1 VCRLAAR
8 VFAGGSALLLTS
20 TFVLAQD
27 TEPPPAAPR
36 LTWRANL
43 EWITAM
49 RGTDLAETPL
59 NPGNA
64 AFGLPQ
70 LVTLTELRPNVRVE
84 AGSRWQVV
92 FRPRWRGTASFTRT
106 EDEPRRNQ
114 VEGTFNVPE
123 LYVNWRPTDVVSIA
137 YGLQNFQWG
146 PAELLSPSNRVFHEV
161 GTFRD
166 PLYYVRGRHM
176 VRVNVSAGK
185 QWSAVA
191 LAEVGATDEPA
202 FRAGE
207 HFAPAGQAKMEYT
220 TASGDGYVGVTG
232 GARQGERPWFG
243 EYVSVTLVAGLSA
256 YVDAVHQQGS
266 LAWYPV
272 GGPRGA
278 AFVQLDRGSGAV
290 RTLVVGGLRYSFVN
304 GTDARV
310 EYMHQ
315 DAGYRR
321 SQFALAALAVATQPS
336 RETADRWLRPGLEF
350 AGRDLVLGSVRV
362 PAVPP
367 VRRVGLHA
375 QYLASLTDRSGL
387 VYATT
392 TVDASGALVVFG
404 TVTATY
410 GDDVAEFS
418 RLVRASVVGGV
429 VWSW

>member
-1 VCRLAAR
+1 MLAAP
-8 VFAGGSALLLTS
+8 L
-20 TFVLAQD
+20 VLAQEAGD
-27 TEPPPAAPR
+27 GAPR
-36 LTWRANL
+36 VTWRANL
-43 EWITAM
+43 EWITAV
-49 RGTDLAETPL
+49 RATDPADTAL
-59 NPGNA
+59 NPGNE
-64 AFGLPQ
+64 AFRVPQ
-70 LVTLTELRPNVRVE
+70 FVALTEVRPNLRVE
-84 AGSRWQVV
+84 AGSRWQLV
-92 FRPRWRGTASFTRT
+92 FRPRWRGTAASTWT
-106 EDEPRRNQ
+106 DAAPRRDQ
-114 VEGTFNVPE
+114 LEGTFDVPE
-123 LYVNWRPTDVVSIA
+123 LYVSWRPSDVVSIA

-166 PLYYVRGRHM
+166 PLYYVRGRHL
-176 VRVNVSAGK
+176 VRVNVSSGK

-191 LAEVGATDEPA
+191 LAEVGGTDEPA

-207 HFAPAGQAKMEYT
+207 HFEPAGQAKAEFT
-220 TASGDGYVGVTG
+220 TASGGSYVGVTG

-243 EYVSVTLVAGLSA
+243 EYGSVTLVAGLSA

-266 LAWYPV
+266 PAWYPV
-272 GGPRGA
+272 AAGPSSAGFAR
-278 AFVQLDRGSGAV
+278 VDRASDAV

-304 GTDARV
+304 GTDLRV

-321 SQFALAALAVATQPS
+321 SQFDLAALAVATQPS

-350 AGRDLVLGSVRV
+350 IGRDLLLGSVRV
-362 PAVPP
+362 PDMPP
-367 VRRVGLHA
+367 SRRIGLHA

-392 TVDASGALVVFG
+392 VVDASGALVVFG

-410 GDDVAEFS
+410 GGDAAEFS
-418 RLVRASVVGGV
+418 RLARASAVGGI

>member
-1 VCRLAAR
+1 
-8 VFAGGSALLLTS
+8 
-20 TFVLAQD
+20 
-27 TEPPPAAPR
+27 
-36 LTWRANL
+36 
-43 EWITAM
+43 
-49 RGTDLAETPL
+49 
-59 NPGNA
+59 
-64 AFGLPQ
+64 
-70 LVTLTELRPNVRVE
+70 
-84 AGSRWQVV
+84 
-92 FRPRWRGTASFTRT
+92 
-106 EDEPRRNQ
+106 
-114 VEGTFNVPE
+114 
-123 LYVNWRPTDVVSIA
+123 
-137 YGLQNFQWG
+137 
-146 PAELLSPSNRVFHEV
+146 
-161 GTFRD
+161 
-166 PLYYVRGRHM
+166 
-176 VRVNVSAGK
+176 
-185 QWSAVA
+185 
-191 LAEVGATDEPA
+191 
-202 FRAGE
+202 
-207 HFAPAGQAKMEYT
+207 
-220 TASGDGYVGVTG
+220 VTG

-350 AGRDLVLGSVRV
+350 AGRDFVLGSVRV

-387 VYATT
+387 VYVTT

-429 VWSW
+429 VWSWEAWLPRSCRSWTCTRPTASARRRCGRCAACPSTCTRASSPPSWGRRAPARARS